1 MIFGRRARKPRYEIL
16 ALERDLPGGPVSVE
30 VRLADGYRWG
40 ASFYTPEDIRAIL
53 DRWRAAD
60 GRSGLYFWT
69 PGVIVIRETTREAVV
84 ADVEDL
90 VTEGELELAFDR
102 IGDGKDKT

>member
-1 MIFGRRARKPRYEIL
+1 VKKPGYEIL

-40 ASFYTPEDIRAIL
+40 ASFYTPEDIRTIL

-60 GRSGLYFWT
+60 GRSGLYFWA
-69 PGVIVIRETTREAVV
+69 PGVIVVRETTREAIV
-84 ADVEDL
+84 AVVEDL
-90 VTEGELELAFDR
+90 VTEGDLELAFER
-102 IGDGKDKT
+102 VGDGKAKT